1 MRTEIGNIKQH
12 LLFGEKKRVFVD
24 QKSTY
29 DRDEGNAK
37 EEGHHSANLGHK
49 LE

>member
-1 MRTEIGNIKQH
+1 MF
-12 LLFGEKKRVFVD
+12 LLGEKEG
-24 QKSTY
+24 TY